1 MWFGK
6 VGLLDF
12 VILNFGLLEFYVNLE
27 FWVEEISSNSM
38 TLANENLTW
47 YRILAYI
54 IAQHFR
60 TLASKNSVWA
70 CEGFPVGSSDKE
82 AACQCRLEVTDTGSV
97 PGLGTSPGVGHGNPL
112 QYSCLKNLMKIKIQ
126 ISGSKEGPEI
136 IYFNQLPGDV
146 GIPRWLTGKESAYQ
160 CRRHGFI
167 P

>member
-1 MWFGK
+1 MLDQKNLMWFGK

-70 CEGFPVGSSDKE
+70 CKGFPVGSSDKE

-97 PGLGTSPGVGHGNPL
+97 PGLGTSPGGGHGNSL
-112 QYSCLKNLMKIKIQ
+112 QYSCLEYPMNRSAWQAAVHGVAKSRTQLKWQ
-126 ISGSKEGPEI
+126 
-136 IYFNQLPGDV
+136 YFL
-146 GIPRWLTGKESAYQ
+146 
-160 CRRHGFI
+160 
-167 P
+167 